1 MMQKLKALKGYAY
14 GMSLAATSAMGL
26 LAAKAASALTVND
39 LDTTGISNNIQL
51 GTASPVELAV
61 TVINWV
67 LGILAVLGLAGL
79 VVFAILWNKEKK
91 ANGAKTVVASD
102 GTTVTVPPAVAAA
115 TTTAVAVE
123 AAAARKTAKTNA
135 SYSA

>member
-1 MMQKLKALKGYAY
+1 
-14 GMSLAATSAMGL
+14 MSKTMG
-26 LAAKAASALTVND
+26 
-39 LDTTGISNNIQL
+39 
-51 GTASPVELAV
+51 
-61 TVINWV
+61 WV

-91 ANGAKTVVASD
+91 ANGAKTVVTSD

-115 TTTAVAVE
+115 TVAEVATT
-123 AAAARKTAKTNA
+123 AAAARKTAKSNA